1 MPNRRTTLGG
11 GIAAGM
17 ASLMGDAFA
26 ADEPPRRGRLP
37 TVPVQDY
44 TPEQKASKEGFNRWV
59 NPEGDPRGPFGV
71 LMHTPNINNA
81 ALKMYEAIR
90 RQNRIEPR
98 LIELMVCIVARASG
112 AEYEWFIHSR
122 FAVEQG
128 VAPEIIEAIRVNKTP
143 TFAKEDERV
152 LYLVVHELLASSKL
166 SAVTYEKGLAF
177 FGREKLVEIVAGAG
191 YFKMLGFLLTAFA
204 VPPPSGP
211 LHPFPDI
218 Q

>member
-1 MPNRRTTLGG
+1 MPNRRVALGG

-26 ADEPPRRGRLP
+26 ADAPRQGRLP

-44 TPEQKASKEGFNRWV
+44 TPEQKVSKEGFNRWV

-98 LIELMVCIVARASG
+98 LIELMVCVVARSHG
-112 AEYEWFIHSR
+112 SEYEWFIHSR
-122 FAVEQG
+122 FAVNEG
-128 VAPEIIEAIRVNKTP
+128 IAPEIIETIRVGKTP
-143 TFAKEDERV
+143 TFVKEDERV
-152 LYLVVHELLASSKL
+152 LYQVVQELLASHKL
-166 SAVTYEKGLAF
+166 SAATYEKGLAT
-177 FGREKLVEIVAGAG
+177 FGREKLIEIVAGAG
-191 YFKMLGFLLTAFA
+191 YFTMLGFVLAAFA
-204 VPPPSGP
+204 VPPTTGP